1 MQGGLHNIAG
11 IRSPHP
17 TMTHKEL
24 FWKKDVLIFQE
35 KSLKRLV
42 KEIIFSKVAGQ
53 QPAALQKMSSIT
65 VIFEEFCL
73 KSPEYVFHRMHWS
86 GCFLKLYS
94 QDIEYCL
101 TEVLQDNDIQLD
113 LLLLCQTL
121 KVVKIN
127 YDVPVTSGTKLQNE
141 LIQTYF

>member
-1 MQGGLHNIAG
+1 MQGGLHNIRG
-11 IRSPHP
+11 IRSPLPH
-17 TMTHKEL
+17 MTHKEL

-53 QPAALQKMSSIT
+53 QPTALQKMSSIT

-73 KSPEYVFHRMHWS
+73 KSPEHVVHRMHWS

-94 QDIEYCL
+94 QDTECCL

-113 LLLLCQTL
+113 LLLLRQTL

-127 YDVPVTSGTKLQNE
+127 YDVPVTSGTKL
-141 LIQTYF
+141 